1 MQYFYRLCAVD
12 GAGNMSTGA
21 TADARPAPEHVSPMG
36 TVVIQGGAAYTKSTL
51 VTLTIAASD
60 ASGVTTMCLSN
71 TAATCTNF
79 VPYTTSKTWT
89 LGTVPTVYV
98 WFRDAW
104 SNVSAAPATDSIIV
118 DKLVPT
124 MGTFTAQPSTGKV
137 ALAWSAA
144 TDAGSGVSSYKLVWA
159 KAVTAPGC
167 TADGSVA
174 YAGTLMSYTH
184 NGLTSGKYSYR
195 LCAID
200 RAGNMTTGLTRTVT
214 VP

>member
-12 GAGNMSTGA
+12 GAGNMSAGVT
-21 TADARPAPEHVSPMG
+21 TNARPAPERDSPMG
-36 TVVIQGGAAYTKSTL
+36 TVVIQGGATYTKSPS
-51 VTLTIAASD
+51 VTLTIAGSD

-71 TAATCTNF
+71 TTAPCTTF

-104 SNVSAAPATDSIIV
+104 GNVSATPASDSIIV
-118 DKLVPT
+118 DKTVPT
-124 MGTFTAQPSTGKV
+124 MGSFTAEPSAGRV
-137 ALAWSAA
+137 AITWSAA

-167 TADGSVA
+167 ADGSVA

-200 RAGNMTTGLTRTVT
+200 GAGNITTGLTRTVS